1 VPALSERG
9 GAGFQF
15 TLMTDDPALAGAADE
30 AGIDRVGL
38 DLERLGK
45 HERQGALPHLRI
57 SDHRVEQ
64 LPRLRSR
71 LKSAQAFVRVNPLNR
86 GSADEIERALD
97 AGAEV
102 LMLPYFR
109 TAAEVE
115 SFVGLVRG
123 RAFVTL
129 LLETAAAADDV
140 AAITRVRGVGE
151 IMVGL
156 NDLSLDLDV
165 SNQFALLVSPVLERI
180 AKHVR
185 GAGLPFGCGGLADPA
200 NDALGVPPSLV
211 CAQYPRLGAT
221 RAFVARTFT
230 AAGLQTGGLKQGILR
245 LRAELARW
253 QARSSRELDAA
264 RDALAAAAVGLRID
278 QAPSATSVSR
288 RSRPGS
294 EWCSRMRSPSASE
307 TATRS
312 SSFAR

>member
-1 VPALSERG
+1 VPALSDRG
-9 GAGFQF
+9 LGGFQF
-15 TLMTDDPALAGAADE
+15 TLMTDDPELAGAADE
-30 AGIDRVGL
+30 AGIERVGL

-45 HERQGALPHLRI
+45 YERQGALPHLRI

-71 LKSAQAFVRVNPLNR
+71 LKRAQAFVRVNPLNA
-86 GSADEIERALD
+86 GSAAEIEGALD

-115 SFVGLVRG
+115 TFVELVQG
-123 RAFVTL
+123 RAFVSL
-129 LLETAAAADDV
+129 LLETGAAAEDV
-140 AAITRVRGVGE
+140 AAIARVRGVDE
-151 IMVGL
+151 IIVGL
-156 NDLSLDLDV
+156 NDLSLDLGCP
-165 SNQFALLVSPVLERI
+165 NQFALLVSPVLERI

-200 NDALGVPPSLV
+200 NDALHVPPSLV

-245 LRAELARW
+245 LRAELACW
-253 QARSSRELDAA
+253 QACSSRELEAA
-264 RDALAAAAVGLRID
+264 RDELAAAAEGLSIGSG
-278 QAPSATSVSR
+278 PSAQRDVGE
-288 RSRPGS
+288 P
-294 EWCSRMRSPSASE
+294 AQQ
-307 TATRS
+307 
-312 SSFAR
+312 ARQRVVLANSLAERL